1 MPPPE
6 ARIDDICARL
16 VAVGLTPERTDDGD
30 HTQIEARVPSGF
42 PAGSWRELLAVL
54 ETADRFGFADSTSRG
69 RQLWAVVRTDPGA
82 ARHVTPR
89 RERPEP

>member
-16 VAVGLTPERTDDGD
+16 VAVGLTPERADDGD
-30 HTQIEARVPSGF
+30 HTQIEARVPSDF

-82 ARHVTPR
+82 ARHAASGTP
-89 RERPEP
+89 